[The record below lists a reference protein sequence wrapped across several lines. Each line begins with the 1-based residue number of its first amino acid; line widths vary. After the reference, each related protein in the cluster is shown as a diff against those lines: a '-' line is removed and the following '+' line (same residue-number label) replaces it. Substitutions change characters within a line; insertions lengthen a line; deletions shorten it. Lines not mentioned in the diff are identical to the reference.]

1 MTESERQRRDV
12 ARNHE
17 AILDAAGAILAD
29 TPQASMN
36 EIAAASGLGRAT
48 LYRHFP
54 DRAALITSL
63 HEQVRERARAIV
75 HEELDHT
82 AGRDPIDVLTDLA
95 LAIADVGD
103 QFRFLMHQEDAQ
115 THGSKRRR
123 REDEAGEPLR
133 RFIAAA
139 QREGSITAELDPE
152 WLTEVYS
159 QLFIAAIKHKF
170 PEPDGRRAALAV
182 AVRRLMAPD

>member
-1 MTESERQRRDV
+1 MAETERQRRDV

-54 DRAALITSL
+54 DRAALIASL

-75 HEELDHT
+75 TEQLDN
-82 AGRDPIDVLTDLA
+82 AADRDPIDVLTDLA
-95 LAIADVGD
+95 VAIAGVGD
-103 QFRFLMHQEDAQ
+103 RFRFLMHQEDAEAQ
-115 THGSKRRR
+115 ASKRPRH
-123 REDEAGEPLR
+123 EHEEGEPLR
-133 RFIAAA
+133 QFIAAA
-139 QREGSITAELDPE
+139 QNAGSITSELDHE
-152 WLTEVYS
+152 WLTDVYS
-159 QLFIAAIKHKF
+159 HLFIAAIRHKF
-170 PEPDGRRAALAV
+170 PGQADRRAAIAV
-182 AVRRLMAPD
+182 AVRRLMAPS